1 MVKYLLE
8 YITSAVS
15 LLAGDGI
22 VVHVLNE
29 SQKKA
34 TTRVI
39 IYQNT
44 GAGAIVATDSGDKEV
59 APTWVW
65 GLGYTLSSN
74 GEYWVRIKATSETL
88 VPKASFERDIASV
101 WTPIVTYLPN
111 TFAIFDLRGVKKR
124 IW

>member
-1 MVKYLLE
+1 MVKYQLE
-8 YITSAVS
+8 YLTSAVS
-15 LLAGDGI
+15 LFSGDGI
-22 VVHVLNE
+22 VVHLLNE
-29 SQKKA
+29 AQKNA

-44 GAGAIVATDSGDKEV
+44 GAGAIVATDSGDIVV

-65 GLGYTLSSN
+65 GLSYTLSSN
-74 GEYWVRIKATSETL
+74 GEYWVRIKASSDTL
-88 VPKASFERDIASV
+88 IPKASFERDIASV
-101 WTPIVTYLPN
+101 WTPVISYLPN